1 MKIYQNHIKRII
13 DIVTSLL
20 GSPLVFLVSIPVAV
34 MIKLEDGGPVFYS
47 SLRRGKNGIP
57 FKMCKFRSMKVNAPD
72 IRNSDGSTFNSEND
86 PRLTRTGKLL
96 RKTSIDELPQLINVI
111 RGEMSIVG
119 PRPTMTDTPLSEYDD
134 LKKKR
139 ITIRPGITGYSQAY
153 FRNSISA
160 RDKFLY
166 DCFYVDNVSFLLDM
180 KIIFKT
186 IVSSIKQEKVFI
198 TGQDIR

>member
-1 MKIYQNHIKRII
+1 LKIYQNHIKRII

>member
-1 MKIYQNHIKRII
+1 MYQNHIKRII